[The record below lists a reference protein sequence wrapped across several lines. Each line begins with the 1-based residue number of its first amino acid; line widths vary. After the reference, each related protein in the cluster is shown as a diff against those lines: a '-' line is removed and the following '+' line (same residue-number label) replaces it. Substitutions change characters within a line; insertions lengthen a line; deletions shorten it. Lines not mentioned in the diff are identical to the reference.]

1 MQHKP
6 LAIGITLALIT
17 PSIFANSQQNEE
29 QSIEKIAVVSSKVA
43 MPLREIATSVS
54 VINQQQIEA
63 RGYANLTDVLKNQAA
78 IGVTNSGGVGTTT
91 SLRVRGEEG
100 YRTLVRIDGVD
111 ISDPTGTQ
119 VQPQLGHLQAANIQR
134 VEILRGSQGLAYG
147 ADAGGVI
154 NIYSPE
160 YSTPLAGSLAAEAGR
175 YNTSNVK
182 GDIGGRY
189 ESIDYYLSGASFD
202 TQGFNSRLD
211 DTSQDL
217 DGYANN
223 TLHTRLAYQLN
234 PELSAQIVVRS
245 NQGKG
250 DFDNCGF
257 GESATNDCQTEFT
270 QTNFR
275 AALNYDNNHSTHEV
289 SVAKTLIE
297 RENFNQHESSYLT
310 KGFTERFEYL
320 GHSEFNA
327 QHGLVYGVD
336 WEKES
341 ISSAQQYR
349 FNKGYFIEY
358 QTELATNWFSTLGVR
373 HDDNDDFGQHT
384 TYRLSSAY
392 IWTLANNEV
401 KLRGAYGT
409 GFRAPSLYEIEYNR
423 GPWAYAPATETN
435 LTQEEAK
442 GYEIALGLTSKE
454 GSSLELVYFDQE
466 IDDSIYFDLAG
477 YSGYLQDQGKSFSE
491 GAELIADVKVNKA
504 LSIDANYTYNKTEDS
519 AGVQRLRRPKNIA
532 NIGVNYQ
539 FNKLT
544 LSANLRFVR
553 NFIDT
558 TVDPITFER
567 GVISLENYEVFDINL
582 RYQVNPNLL
591 VFARVENLFDSHYQD
606 LAAYNTS
613 SQAPHIGLKYQF

>member
-154 NIYSPE
+154 NIFSPE

-275 AALNYDNNHSTHEV
+275 AALNYDNNHSAHEI
-289 SVAKTLIE
+289 SIAKTLVE
-297 RENFNQHESSYLT
+297 RENFNQQSSSYLT

-320 GHSEFNA
+320 GHTELNS
-327 QHGLVYGVD
+327 QHAVVYGID

-349 FNKGYFIEY
+349 YNKGYFIEY
-358 QTELATNWFSTLGVR
+358 QSELIKNWFSTLGVR

-392 IWTLANNEV
+392 IWSIAGNEV

-423 GPWAYAPATETN
+423 GPWSYAPASETN
-435 LTQEEAK
+435 LIQEESK
-442 GYEIALGLTSKE
+442 GYEVALGLTTEKS
-454 GSSLELVYFDQE
+454 GSFELVYFDQT
-466 IDDSIYFDLAG
+466 IHNSIYFDLATF
-477 YSGYLQDQGKSFSE
+477 SGYLQDTGKSFSKGIE
-491 GAELIADVKVNKA
+491 IILDYPIADNWRVY
-504 LSIDANYTYNKTEDS
+504 ANHTYNKTQDT
-519 AGVQRLRRPKNIA
+519 AGDQRIRRPKNLTNFSVDYA
-532 NIGVNYQ
+532 

-544 LSANLRFVR
+544 FTGSVRFVR
-553 NFIDT
+553 NFT
-558 TVDPITFER
+558 E
-567 GVISLENYEVFDINL
+567 GSISLDNYKTFDVSA
-582 RYQVNPNLL
+582 RYQALPELSIY
-591 VFARVENLFDSHYQD
+591 ARIENAFDTDYQD
-606 LAAYNTS
+606 VPAFNTS
-613 SQAPHIGLKYQF
+613 GQAPHIGLKYQF